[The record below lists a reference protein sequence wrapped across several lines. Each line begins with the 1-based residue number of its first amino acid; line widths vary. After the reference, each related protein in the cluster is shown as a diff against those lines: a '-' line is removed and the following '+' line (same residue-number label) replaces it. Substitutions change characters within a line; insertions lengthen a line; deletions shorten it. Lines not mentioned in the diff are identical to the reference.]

1 MNAASDTKV
10 SVWDPLVRVGHWALV
25 AAFAIAYLTGE
36 EEGEPSDWHEWAGYI
51 AGGIVVWRVLWG
63 FAGPKYARFSD
74 FAVWPRSALT
84 YLIDLIA
91 GRSRRYVGH
100 SPAGGVMIIA
110 LLAFIGTTVTTG
122 IVADP
127 VGNAP
132 KDQASVTAATPI
144 KTGEVQGSRP
154 YCQRKLHRRSAWRG
168 RQYHARPYR
177 PSHFGG
183 LASKLRPSRKP
194 CGRDDHWEK
203 ACGRRIGVKLLR
215 PSNTDAPFAIRPREQ
230 ARITREPISSMSLVW
245 RPRAWRV
252 AERNSDAI

>member
-10 SVWDPLVRVGHWALV
+10 SVWDPLVCVGHWALV

-110 LLAFIGTTVTTG
+110 LLAFIGTTVITG

-144 KTGEVQGSRP
+144 KTGEVRETGHTAKESFIGEVHGAVANITLALIA
-154 YCQRKLHRRSAWRG
+154 LHILG
-168 RQYHARPYR
+168 VL
-177 PSHFGG
+177 
-183 LASKLRPSRKP
+183 LASFV
-194 CGRDDHWEK
+194 H
-203 ACGRRIGVKLLR
+203 
-215 PSNTDAPFAIRPREQ
+215 RENLV
-230 ARITREPISSMSLVW
+230 AAMITGKK
-245 RPRAWRV
+245 RADG
-252 AERNSDAI
+252 ESE